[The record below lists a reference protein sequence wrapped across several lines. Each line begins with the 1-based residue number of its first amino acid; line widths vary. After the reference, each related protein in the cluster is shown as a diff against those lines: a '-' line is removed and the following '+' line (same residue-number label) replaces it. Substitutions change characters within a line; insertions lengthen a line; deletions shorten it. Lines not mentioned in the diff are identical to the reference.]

1 MMRVDRSQIKDAR
14 ALPFRHIVL
23 EHGFT
28 HQVDWRHGN
37 VSMYERVKGKYP
49 LKKIVERLERQRK
62 DYSITPLVAEEL
74 LNQPPKNEPT
84 F

>member
-1 MMRVDRSQIKDAR
+1 MRVDRSQIKDAR

-28 HQVDWRHGN
+28 HQIDWRHGN

-49 LKKIVERLERQRK
+49 LKKLIERLEAQRK
-62 DYSITPLVAEEL
+62 DYSITTLDPNEL
-74 LNQPPKNEPT
+74 LTEKQIQ